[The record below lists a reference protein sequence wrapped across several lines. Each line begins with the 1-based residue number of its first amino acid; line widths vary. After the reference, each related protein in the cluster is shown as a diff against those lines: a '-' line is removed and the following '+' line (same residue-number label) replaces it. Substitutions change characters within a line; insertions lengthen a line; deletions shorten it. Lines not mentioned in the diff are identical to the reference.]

1 MRSASP
7 DATAPDPPHRRGGR
21 RRRPGETERAD
32 GVHVVRLAPEDWR
45 SYAQLRIGMLTD
57 APEAFW
63 SRLEDVQ
70 DRTEADW
77 RRSSDDRTLQARD
90 ARGTPLGTLT
100 VLTPQTPPNLGLRPG
115 SGDALV
121 LAVYVIPAARGRG
134 VVDLLLEAALEL
146 AREEIGASR
155 LVLQVNETNVAA
167 RRVYERHG
175 YVLTGQSLPHPR
187 QPTRDLEMARPV

>member
-1 MRSASP
+1 MGSASP
-7 DATAPDPPHRRGGR
+7 DASALTPPQRRGGR
-21 RRRPGETERAD
+21 RPRPGAVARPD
-32 GVHVVRLAPEDWR
+32 GVHVVRLTPDDWR
-45 SYAQLRIGMLTD
+45 SYAALRIGMLTE

-63 SRLEDVQ
+63 SRLEDVEH
-70 DRTEADW
+70 RTEEEW
-77 RRSSDDRTLQARD
+77 RRSTDGRTLQARD
-90 ARGTPLGTLT
+90 ADGSPLGTVT

-121 LAVYVIPAARGRG
+121 LAVYVIPQARGRG
-134 VVDLLLEAALEL
+134 VVDLLLDAALEL
-146 AREEIGASR
+146 AREELGASR
-155 LVLQVNETNVAA
+155 MVLQVNEANVAA